1 LVAVIDYSSLA
12 DNEKI
17 ERTAKAVES
26 RGVSV
31 IVTDTKES
39 VLPFVVN
46 LIPEGATVM
55 TGASLTLRQIGFEEL
70 LKSGNHHWHNL
81 KGDILAEKDPAR
93 QSLLRKQ
100 ATLADYFLGS
110 VHAIAE
116 TGEILI
122 ASATG
127 SQIAP
132 YAYSSSHVIWV
143 AGAQKI
149 VPSVEDGFRRIREYV
164 LPHED
169 QRMKKA
175 FGSNSGSFIGKILLF
190 EREAPYLHRSLTLIL
205 VREIAG
211 D

>member
-1 LVAVIDYSSLA
+1 MDYSSLA
-12 DNEKI
+12 DKEKI

-31 IVTDTKES
+31 IVTDSKES
-39 VLPFVVN
+39 VLPRLVN

-55 TGASLTLRQIGFEEL
+55 TGASLTLQQIGFEEL

-81 KGDILAEKDPAR
+81 KGDIIAEKDPAR
-93 QSLLRKQ
+93 QSQLRKQ

-116 TGEILI
+116 TGEILVG
-122 ASATG
+122 SATG
-127 SQIAP
+127 SQLAP
-132 YAYSSSHVIWV
+132 YAFSCNHVIWV

-149 VPSVEDGFRRIREYV
+149 VPSVEAGFRRIREYI

-205 VREIAG
+205 IREVAG